1 MDDLMSNLRRLADQ
15 HKSPYI
21 TSAIARIEL
30 LEAAKSPDKNVEAI
44 RSSLLDRSRVG
55 FKKYG
60 VTTERTDLELVDWL
74 RHLQEEM
81 LDAAVYV
88 EAAIKRIND
97 AKQG

>member
-15 HKSPYI
+15 QESPYT

-44 RSSLLDRSRVG
+44 RFSLLERSRVG

-60 VTTERTDLELVDWL
+60 VTTERTDLELADWL

-81 LDAAVYV
+81 LDAAVYI
-88 EAAIKRIND
+88 EAAIKRIKD
-97 AKQG
+97 AKQ

>member
-1 MDDLMSNLRRLADQ
+1 MSDLMSNLRRLAGQ
-15 HKSPYI
+15 QKSPYI
-21 TSAIARIEL
+21 VSAIARIEL
-30 LEAAKSPDKNVEAI
+30 LEAARSPDANVEAI
-44 RSSLLDRSRVG
+44 RSSLLERSKVG

-81 LDAAVYV
+81 LDASVYI

>member
-1 MDDLMSNLRRLADQ
+1 MSDLISNLRRLADQ
-15 HKSPYI
+15 QKSPYI
-21 TSAIARIEL
+21 VSAIARIEL
-30 LEAAKSPDKNVEAI
+30 LEAARSPDANVEAI
-44 RSSLLDRSRVG
+44 RSSLLERSKVG

-81 LDAAVYV
+81 LDASVYI

>member
-15 HKSPYI
+15 QKSPYI

-60 VTTERTDLELVDWL
+60 VTTERTDLELVDWF

-88 EAAIKRIND
+88 EAAIKRIDD